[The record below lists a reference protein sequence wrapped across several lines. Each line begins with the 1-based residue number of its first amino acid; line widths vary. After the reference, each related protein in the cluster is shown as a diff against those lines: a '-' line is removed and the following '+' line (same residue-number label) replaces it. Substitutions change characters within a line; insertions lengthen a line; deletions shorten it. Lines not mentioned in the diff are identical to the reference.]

1 MLETTKN
8 EPREIFGWVMYD
20 WANSAFLT
28 TVISVLAGPY
38 LTALAQNRLGDENG
52 VVLDLGWLGAITA
65 KSLFPFA
72 ISLSVLGQV
81 FLLPILGAVADYSRL
96 KKQFMMFFCA
106 VGVVAGCLLFFIE
119 GDLYLLGSLLIIVS
133 NLAMGGSLVFYN
145 AFLSD
150 VCTEDQ
156 RDRISSRGFALGYL
170 GGGLMLLF
178 NLLLL
183 NSAESFGITQG
194 FAVRLSFLIASL
206 WWGCFALITFALIK
220 QRGASRQI
228 TEKDNY
234 IRLAFRELAVTF
246 KDLLR
251 LRQTSLFL
259 VAYLLYNDGIQTV
272 INVSSLFL
280 AQELFVARGVPA
292 DNAFLL
298 KIFLL
303 AQFMGI
309 IGSFAFEFL
318 ARKIGAKKSI
328 LVSLCIWA
336 AIVVYAYAVL
346 NTTGEAWMM
355 GAAIGFVLGGSQALS
370 RSLFSR
376 MIPEGRESAFF
387 SIYEISERGTSWLG
401 PLVFGIVAA
410 WTNSYRQAILALIA
424 FFVVGMI
431 LLFLT
436 DTDKAIRQAKE
447 VA

>member
-38 LTALAQNRLGDENG
+38 LTALAQTALGDENG
-52 VVLDLGWLGAITA
+52 VVLDLGWFGAITA

-72 ISLSVLGQV
+72 ISFSVFGQI
-81 FLLPILGAVADYSRL
+81 FLLPILGAIADYSRL
-96 KKQFMMFFCA
+96 KKAFMMFFCA
-106 VGVVAGCLLFFIE
+106 VGVVAGSLLFFIE
-119 GDLYLLGSLLIIVS
+119 GELYLLGSLLIIVS

-150 VCTEDQ
+150 VCTDDR

-183 NSAESFGITQG
+183 GSAESFGITQG

-206 WWGCFALITFALIK
+206 WWGGFALITFALIK
-220 QRGASRQI
+220 QRGATRK
-228 TEKDNY
+228 TAEKENY
-234 IRLAFRELAVTF
+234 IFLAFRELRVTF
-246 KDLLR
+246 KDLFR

-280 AQELFVARGVPA
+280 AQELFVARGVAA

-309 IGSFAFEFL
+309 VGSFAFEFL
-318 ARKIGAKKSI
+318 ARKIGAKNSI

-336 AIVVYAYAVL
+336 AIVIYAYAVL

-376 MIPEGRESAFF
+376 MIPEGRESAYF
-387 SIYEISERGTSWLG
+387 SIYEISERGTSWIG

-410 WTNSYRQAILALIA
+410 WTNSYRQAILALIV

-436 DTDKAIRQAKE
+436 DTDKAIRQAKGI
-447 VA
+447 A